1 MIKIVT
7 DSTADIP
14 PELLSDIT
22 VVPCYVE
29 FGEASYRDG
38 IDLTREQ
45 FYARLATTDVMPKT
59 AAPGAGMFAETFRH
73 VMTDGDEV
81 IALHVAATL
90 SSMRSSMQIGAQT
103 VAPDQI
109 TVYDS
114 EMVSMGMGWMCIAAA
129 RAARQG
135 LSRRRIVE
143 LLDNMK
149 ARAQIFAALD
159 TTEFLRRSGRVSWA
173 GAMLGGLLN
182 IKPIV
187 GVYRGVVK
195 LVDRVRTRH
204 RSVQRLME
212 LARGLGP
219 LESLAVLHTTAQEA
233 ALQLARDLAH
243 LAPPPIPVVEV
254 TPVIGSHVGLNG
266 LGLAAIVRR
275 GD

>member
-14 PELLSDIT
+14 PELGSDIT

-29 FGEASYRDG
+29 FGGTSYLDG

-45 FYARLATTDVMPKT
+45 FYARLATSDVMPKT
-59 AAPGAGMFAETFRH
+59 AAPGAGMFAETFRQ
-73 VMTDGDEV
+73 VMAGDDEV

-103 VAPDQI
+103 VAPEQI

-135 LSRRRIVE
+135 LSRAHIVE
-143 LLDNMK
+143 LLDSMK
-149 ARAQIFAALD
+149 TRAQIFAALD

-173 GAMLGGLLN
+173 SAMLGGLLN
-182 IKPIV
+182 IK
-187 GVYRGVVK
+187 
-195 LVDRVRTRH
+195 
-204 RSVQRLME
+204 
-212 LARGLGP
+212 
-219 LESLAVLHTTAQEA
+219 
-233 ALQLARDLAH
+233 
-243 LAPPPIPVVEV
+243 
-254 TPVIGSHVGLNG
+254 
-266 LGLAAIVRR
+266 
-275 GD
+275 